1 MTKEK
6 YNSYII
12 DVPNIVKIN
21 IKFEDIILL
30 NEAVHEI
37 NKVIEKVFYTD

>member
-12 DVPNIVKIN
+12 DVPNNVKIN
-21 IKFEDIILL
+21 IKCEDINFL
-30 NEAVHEI
+30 NEVVNEI

>member
-12 DVPNIVKIN
+12 DTFNNVKIN
-21 IKFEDIILL
+21 IKCENINFL
-30 NEAVHEI
+30 NEVVDEI
-37 NKVIEKVFYTD
+37 NRVIEEVFYTD

>member
-6 YNSYII
+6 YNSYIT
-12 DVPNIVKIN
+12 DFPNNVKIN
-21 IKFEDIILL
+21 IKCEDIDFL
-30 NEAVHEI
+30 NEVVNEI